1 MKAYIIMIIGILLFS
16 YLLGV
21 IIKGVCKLDNF
32 IETNTTIGF
41 LTLLAILYPGY
52 FTITDY
58 FSNYVNISNLYITY
72 TIVVLIIIL
81 IISALKYK
89 SIIQSIK
96 KIDFRKL
103 VIALSIFV
111 VLSFLF
117 INTKYNFRTDD
128 INFYGEYITN
138 RIYHGKTI
146 NVRYDYQSIY
156 TFVSVLLH
164 ISKTY
169 FNLKNP
175 SFGFIIN
182 VQGFIGLFLTG
193 ITYIDIYNYCNKRI
207 NSKLLRYLVFA
218 GTILIFLSDYWM
230 FQYPHFSV
238 TMRFFPIIYI
248 LLLFDEYT
256 KDNKFIYV
264 ITLSIFYGSLIAINA
279 SGLFI
284 GTAILYGFLIFSI
297 INKRNKYIRD
307 CSIVYLYFFSYI
319 WEELYYQRILVITI
333 LLFLAVL
340 LVFKLDKHIERIL
353 NRFHFGYFLLLLVP
367 ISMFIISNV
376 LRIPSDEYFNTFVTS
391 REFFDNINYFDMV
404 PDLFNNNDLP
414 ITVCNVAIWMIIV
427 LGCIKNY
434 RFSDFNV
441 SVVLITLITFF
452 NPFVYRFVSAF
463 ITNVAFFRLSFTFY
477 NPIILISIVS
487 VLQNNQNKVNMYII
501 CIMISIICVSK
512 VLSIELSKISTID
525 NRDDYSYIYHTSK
538 LEMNVINSLDQ
549 IHINTYN
556 SVIDDEEKRNPFIH
570 DGIIKVASQI
580 YGAQLYSNLD
590 EYYGKFE
597 NQLADRFSYQII
609 DTDEFEQVF
618 SRRIP
623 GYDLPDVDYTKACTL
638 AYDKQLDYVIL
649 EAQYNWELQTGLWPC
664 SYQVGEDIGTYRILK
679 MDYEYW
685 QYNID
690 MGYTEI
696 YEVKDQ
702 K

>member
-32 IETNTTIGF
+32 IETNTPIGF

-52 FTITDY
+52 FIITDY

-169 FNLKNP
+169 LNLKNP

-297 INKRNKYIRD
+297 INKRNKYI
-307 CSIVYLYFFSYI
+307 
-319 WEELYYQRILVITI
+319 
-333 LLFLAVL
+333 
-340 LVFKLDKHIERIL
+340 
-353 NRFHFGYFLLLLVP
+353 G
-367 ISMFIISNV
+367 
-376 LRIPSDEYFNTFVTS
+376 
-391 REFFDNINYFDMV
+391 DN
-404 PDLFNNNDLP
+404 
-414 ITVCNVAIWMIIV
+414 C
-427 LGCIKNY
+427 
-434 RFSDFNV
+434 
-441 SVVLITLITFF
+441 
-452 NPFVYRFVSAF
+452 
-463 ITNVAFFRLSFTFY
+463 
-477 NPIILISIVS
+477 
-487 VLQNNQNKVNMYII
+487 
-501 CIMISIICVSK
+501 
-512 VLSIELSKISTID
+512 
-525 NRDDYSYIYHTSK
+525 
-538 LEMNVINSLDQ
+538 
-549 IHINTYN
+549 
-556 SVIDDEEKRNPFIH
+556 
-570 DGIIKVASQI
+570 
-580 YGAQLYSNLD
+580 
-590 EYYGKFE
+590 
-597 NQLADRFSYQII
+597 
-609 DTDEFEQVF
+609 
-618 SRRIP
+618 
-623 GYDLPDVDYTKACTL
+623 
-638 AYDKQLDYVIL
+638 
-649 EAQYNWELQTGLWPC
+649 
-664 SYQVGEDIGTYRILK
+664 
-679 MDYEYW
+679 
-685 QYNID
+685 
-690 MGYTEI
+690 
-696 YEVKDQ
+696 
-702 K
+702 